1 LAVLA
6 HQKETKETK
15 AVEVTGKALCFL
27 GYLVFKVFWAIA
39 NPHEEKV
46 EPAKKPKDTKNS
58 DRGTVLLLI
67 RVKKIFA
74 RCDESRP

>member
-1 LAVLA
+1 MLA

-58 DRGTVLLLI
+58 DRGNSPTFDPRQKNLLKM
-67 RVKKIFA
+67 R
-74 RCDESRP
+74 

>member
-1 LAVLA
+1 MLA

-27 GYLVFKVFWAIA
+27 GYLMFKVFWATA

-46 EPAKKPKDTKNS
+46 APAKTLK
-58 DRGTVLLLI
+58 I
-67 RVKKIFA
+67 RIEAQSYF
-74 RCDESRP
+74 

>member
-1 LAVLA
+1 MLA

-27 GYLVFKVFWAIA
+27 GYLMFKVFWATA

-46 EPAKKPKDTKNS
+46 EPAKTLK
-58 DRGTVLLLI
+58 I
-67 RVKKIFA
+67 RIEAQSYF
-74 RCDESRP
+74 